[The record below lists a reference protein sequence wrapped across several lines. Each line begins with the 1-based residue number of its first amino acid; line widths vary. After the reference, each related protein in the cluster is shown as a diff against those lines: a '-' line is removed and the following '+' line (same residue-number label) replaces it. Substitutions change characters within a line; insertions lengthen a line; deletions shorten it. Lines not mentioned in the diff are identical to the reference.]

1 MQQELSS
8 GYSKGWEDLRK
19 QARKLEN
26 EIDLKLVSFSKLG
39 TGHAGIKSDSDTEP
53 LLSGE
58 HVFETMALDVE
69 QLLSQLTAVN
79 ERLGEASAPDGPG
92 APSSAALIH
101 TLQRHKE
108 ILQDYKQEFAKT
120 KANWQARREREDLL
134 RSVRK
139 DIDTYKSSTG
149 LNRRMDLYL
158 KENEHVRSSDRLV
171 DEQISIAVDTRE
183 NLMSQRLNFKR
194 IQTRMHDLSSRF
206 PAVNS
211 LLQRINLRKRRD
223 SLIIG
228 AIVGVCTFLMLLYAF
243 HW

>member
-1 MQQELSS
+1 MMQQDLSA

-19 QARKLEN
+19 QARRLEN
-26 EIDLKLVSFSKLG
+26 EIDSKLVSFSKLG
-39 TGHAGIKSDSDTEP
+39 TGHTGIKADSDTEP
-53 LLSGE
+53 LLSTE
-58 HVFETMALDVE
+58 HVFETMALD
-69 QLLSQLTAVN
+69 LTSVN
-79 ERLGEASAPDGPG
+79 DRLGEVSAPDGPG
-92 APSSAALIH
+92 APSNAALIH

-108 ILQDYKQEFAKT
+108 ILQDYKQEFLKT
-120 KANWQARREREDLL
+120 RANWQARREREDLL

-139 DIDTYKSSTG
+139 DIDTYKSSSG

-158 KENEHVRSSDRLV
+158 KENEHIRSSDRLV
-171 DEQISIAVDTRE
+171 DEQINIAMDTRE

-243 HW
+243 N

>member
-1 MQQELSS
+1 MMQQDISS

-39 TGHAGIKSDSDTEP
+39 TGHTGIKPDSDTEP
-53 LLSGE
+53 LLSTE

-69 QLLSQLTAVN
+69 QLLTQLTAVN
-79 ERLGEASAPDGPG
+79 ERLAEVSAPDSPS
-92 APSSAALIH
+92 APSNAALIH

-108 ILQDYKQEFAKT
+108 ILQDYKQEFSKT
-120 KANWQARREREDLL
+120 KANWRARREREDLL

-139 DIDTYKSSTG
+139 DIDTYKSSSG
-149 LNRRMDLYL
+149 LNRRMDMYL
-158 KENEHVRSSDRLV
+158 KENEHIRSSDRLV

-211 LLQRINLRKRRD
+211 LIQRINLRKRRD
-223 SLIIG
+223 SLILG
-228 AIVGVCTFLMLLYAF
+228 SIVGVCTFLMLLYAF
-243 HW
+243 H